1 MNDSS
6 SMWILKTEKKKWG
19 GGMSTGSRDTIF
31 LVVIRVFWLKLSI
44 YGTFSSKE
52 ISEQLEVNETF

>member
-6 SMWILKTEKKKWG
+6 SMWILKTEKKMG
-19 GGMSTGSRDTIF
+19 GGDVSTDSRDTIF
-31 LVVIRVFWLKLSI
+31 LVVIGVFRLKLSI